1 MANGFTINDAYTSC
15 FKLADGVVHLAMD
28 VRGTIPAGKWT
39 TVAMFLPD
47 VFAGFN
53 IAPVTMNAKQTV
65 MYPILTSQSG
75 AGAQAVARLTLIG
88 PEVGI
93 EIYQYG
99 TAAAE
104 WAQITM
110 DYCIELKES
119 D

>member
-1 MANGFTINDAYTSC
+1 M
-15 FKLADGVVHLAMD
+15 
-28 VRGTIPAGKWT
+28 AGKWT

-99 TAAAE
+99 DSGSRMGAV
-104 WAQITM
+104 TM